1 MFQKENVRP
10 PLTMM
15 VMSLVNG
22 ELNQN
27 AGPVVAREEQLVE
40 DRGGRLQQG
49 GGQLVKHNGEDDEGV
64 VLVPKVMK
72 TECNLANLV
81 S

>member
-1 MFQKENVRP
+1 MIFFKKENVMS

-15 VMSLVNG
+15 VMPLVDG

-49 GGQLVKHNGEDDEGV
+49 GGHLVKHNGEEDGEDE
-64 VLVPKVMK
+64 
-72 TECNLANLV
+72 A
-81 S
+81 

>member
-1 MFQKENVRP
+1 
-10 PLTMM
+10 MM

-40 DRGGRLQQG
+40 DWGGRLQQG
-49 GGQLVKHNGEDDEGV
+49 GGHLVKHNGEDDEEV